1 MAKILIVDD
10 EPGLRRILATN
21 LAQEGYEILE
31 ASGVAEARHLLAEE
45 ILDAVITDQKMRD
58 GAGLDVLAC
67 ARGEDPALSV
77 VFLTAFATI
86 ELAVDSI
93 KRGAFDFITKPFAPE
108 VLIATAR
115 RAAEHTRLLRE
126 NDTLR
131 GTVDRLEGSSELIGR
146 SAGIRE
152 VRDKITRVAP
162 TRATVLIVGETG
174 TGKELVARAI
184 HRGSPRA
191 SRPLVAVNCAAFT
204 ESLLESEL
212 FGHERGAFTGAERAR
227 GGVFEAAHQ
236 GTLFL
241 DEAGEL
247 SITAQAKLLR
257 VLTDGMVTRI
267 GSDKPRQVDV
277 RLLVATHRD
286 LERRVREGL
295 FREDLYYRLA
305 VVPVAVPPLRE
316 RREDIPE
323 LCELFLAQASRDMK
337 VPRRK
342 IHPDA
347 IRVLT
352 AYSFPGNV
360 RELKNLI
367 ERACILATGD
377 ELDAANF
384 PVAGARSDLS
394 AGVHPA
400 DITPEAV
407 AAGTP
412 GTLDLREFLWR
423 LEKALLE
430 RSLHAAGGSQAEA
443 GRRLGLSRSDVSY
456 KLGKFGIRSQT
467 D

>member
-1 MAKILIVDD
+1 
-10 EPGLRRILATN
+10 
-21 LAQEGYEILE
+21 
-31 ASGVAEARHLLAEE
+31 
-45 ILDAVITDQKMRD
+45 
-58 GAGLDVLAC
+58 
-67 ARGEDPALSV
+67 
-77 VFLTAFATI
+77 
-86 ELAVDSI
+86 
-93 KRGAFDFITKPFAPE
+93 
-108 VLIATAR
+108 
-115 RAAEHTRLLRE
+115 
-126 NDTLR
+126 
-131 GTVDRLEGSSELIGR
+131 
-146 SAGIRE
+146 